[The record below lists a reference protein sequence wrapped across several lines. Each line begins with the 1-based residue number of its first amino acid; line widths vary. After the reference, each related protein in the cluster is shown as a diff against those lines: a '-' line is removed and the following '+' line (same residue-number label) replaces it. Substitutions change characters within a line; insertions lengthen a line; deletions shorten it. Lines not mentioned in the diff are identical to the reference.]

1 MATITVDVAAVSL
14 DSTELARA
22 LARGTSGPQLHNVV
36 NAKIRDLVDAL
47 DNLGDICDASN
58 LAEVGLIRDKLIP

>member
-1 MATITVDVAAVSL
+1 MATVTVDVAAVSL

-22 LARGTSGPQLHNVV
+22 IARGTSGPQLHNVV

-47 DNLGDICDASN
+47 DNLGDICGARSVSK
-58 LAEVGLIRDKLIP
+58 EIT